1 MHVMKLLRRQFLHLA
16 AGAAAMPTF
25 SRSLWA
31 QAYPTSPIR
40 FVVPLAAGGG
50 LDFVARL
57 VGEYL
62 THSIGQQVYIE
73 NKTGA
78 GGTIGIDAAAKSAPD
93 GYTVLIG
100 SDNLGSLP
108 HIMKVNIDYA
118 KVLVPVIALSRQPQV
133 LATHPSLGVGS
144 IGELIAAAKRR
155 PGLGFATSGVGT
167 NQHFVGEWFAR
178 LTGIK
183 LEHVP
188 YRGAGQAVNDLL
200 AGHVPIGVL
209 GPTALIPHY
218 EAGNV
223 RLLAQTSETR
233 APSMPKVP
241 TLPETGVDL
250 VLPGWIGAF
259 VPAGT
264 PFDIVARLNAE
275 MEKALGDP
283 ASRASFAKAVHEP
296 LGGSPER
303 LAKLLHDDSAKYA
316 KLAVELNIRIN

>member
-1 MHVMKLLRRQFLHLA
+1 MTFQRRQFRHLA

-25 SRSLWA
+25 SHNVWA
-31 QAYPTSPIR
+31 QAYPTSPVR

-57 VGEYL
+57 VAEYL

-93 GYTVLIG
+93 GYTVLIAN
-100 SDNLGSLP
+100 DNLASAP

-118 KVLVPVIALSRQPQV
+118 KVLVPVIALSRQPV
-133 LATHPSLGVGS
+133 VFATHPSLGVDS
-144 IGELIAAAKRR
+144 IAELIAAAKRT
-155 PGLGFATSGVGT
+155 PGLGFATSGVGS

-209 GPTALIPHY
+209 GPTALISHY
-218 EAGNV
+218 EAGNL

-233 APSMPKVP
+233 APSMPEAP
-241 TLPETGVDL
+241 TLQEAGVDL
-250 VLPGWIGAF
+250 VLTGWMGAF

-264 PFDIVARLNAE
+264 PFDVVARLNAE
-275 MEKALGDP
+275 MEKALADP
-283 ASRASFAKAVHEP
+283 TSRGSFAKAVQEP
-296 LGGSPER
+296 LGGSAET
-303 LAKLLHDDSAKYA
+303 LAELVRDDSAKYA
-316 KLAVELNIRIN
+316 KLARELNIRIN

>member
-1 MHVMKLLRRQFLHLA
+1 VKIPPRKFLHLA

-25 SRSLWA
+25 SNSLSA

-100 SDNLGSLP
+100 SDNLASLP
-108 HIMKVNIDYA
+108 HVMKVNIDYA
-118 KVLVPVIALSRQPQV
+118 KVLAPVIALSRQPNV
-133 LATHPSLGVGS
+133 LATHPSFGANS
-144 IGELIAAAKRR
+144 IAELIAAAKRR

-167 NQHFVGEWFAR
+167 SQHFVGEWFAR
-178 LTGIK
+178 LAGIK

-188 YRGAGQAVNDLL
+188 YRGAGQAVNDLV

-209 GPTALIPHY
+209 GPTALIPPS
-218 EAGNV
+218 APSC
-223 RLLAQTSETR
+223 RSER
-233 APSMPKVP
+233 HSMLSRGSMPKWRRHWP
-241 TLPETGVDL
+241 IPLR
-250 VLPGWIGAF
+250 A
-259 VPAGT
+259 
-264 PFDIVARLNAE
+264 
-275 MEKALGDP
+275 P
-283 ASRASFAKAVHEP
+283 ASPKPPMSRSAAAQRR
-296 LGGSPER
+296 SP
-303 LAKLLHDDSAKYA
+303 SCSTTMPP
-316 KLAVELNIRIN
+316 NMPN

>member
-1 MHVMKLLRRQFLHLA
+1 MTFQRRQFLHLA

-25 SRSLWA
+25 SHNLWA

-50 LDFVARL
+50 LDFAARL
-57 VGEYL
+57 LGEYL
-62 THSIGQQVYIE
+62 THSMGQQVYIE

-78 GGTIGIDAAAKSAPD
+78 GGTIGIEAAAKSAPD
-93 GYTVLIG
+93 GYTVLIAN
-100 SDNLGSLP
+100 DNLASAP
-108 HIMKVNIDYA
+108 HVMKVNIDYA
-118 KVLVPVIALSRQPQV
+118 KVLVPVIALSRQPMV
-133 LATHPSLGVGS
+133 LATHPSLSVNS

-155 PGLGFATSGVGT
+155 PGLGFATSGVGS

-188 YRGAGQAVNDLL
+188 YRGAGQAVNDLV

-209 GPTALIPHY
+209 GPTALFPHY
-218 EAGNV
+218 EAGTL

-233 APSMPKVP
+233 APS
-241 TLPETGVDL
+241 LPEVQTLQEAGVDL
-250 VLPGWIGAF
+250 VLTVWDGAL

-264 PFDIVARLNAE
+264 PFDVVARLNAE
-275 MEKALGDP
+275 MEKALADP

-296 LGGSPER
+296 LGGSPETF
-303 LAKLLHDDSAKYA
+303 AKLVRDDSAKYA
-316 KLAVELNIRIN
+316 KLARELNIRIN

>member
-1 MHVMKLLRRQFLHLA
+1 MKIPRRKFIHLA
-16 AGAAAMPTF
+16 AGAAAIPTF
-25 SRSLWA
+25 SHSLWA

-40 FVVPLAAGGG
+40 FVVPLVAGGA
-50 LDFVARL
+50 LDFTARL

-62 THSIGQQVYIE
+62 THSMGQQVYIE

-78 GGTIGIDAAAKSAPD
+78 GGTIGFDAAAKSAPD
-93 GYTVLIG
+93 GYMIA
-100 SDNLGSLP
+100 SDNLASTP
-108 HIMKVNIDYA
+108 HVMKVNVDYA
-118 KVLVPVIALSRQPQV
+118 KVLVPVIALTRGPQV
-133 LATHPSLGVGS
+133 LATHPSLGVNS
-144 IGELIAAAKRR
+144 IAELIAAAKRR

-167 NQHFVGEWFAR
+167 QQHFIGEWFAR

-200 AGHVPIGVL
+200 AGHVSIGVL

-218 EAGNV
+218 EAGNL

-233 APSMPKVP
+233 APSMPEVP
-241 TLPETGVDL
+241 TFQETGVDL

-264 PFDIVARLNAE
+264 PFDVVARLNAE
-275 MEKALGDP
+275 MEKALADP
-283 ASRASFAKAVHEP
+283 TTRASIAKSVQEP
-296 LGGSPER
+296 LGGSAGT
-303 LAKLLHDDSAKYA
+303 LAKMVHDDSAKYA
-316 KLAVELNIRIN
+316 KLARELNIRIN

>member
-1 MHVMKLLRRQFLHLA
+1 MKLLRRKFLHLA

-25 SRSLWA
+25 SHKIWA

-50 LDFVARL
+50 LDFTARL

-62 THSIGQQVYIE
+62 SHSMGQQVYIE

-93 GYTVLIG
+93 GYTVLIAN
-100 SDNLGSLP
+100 DNLASAP
-108 HIMKVNIDYA
+108 HIMKVSIDYA
-118 KVLVPVIALSRQPQV
+118 KVLAPVIALDRQPVV
-133 LATHPSLGVGS
+133 LATHPSLGVNS
-144 IGELIAAAKRR
+144 IAELIAAAKRR
-155 PGLGFATSGVGT
+155 PGLAFATSGVGS

-200 AGHVPIGVL
+200 AGHVPIGML
-209 GPTALIPHY
+209 GPTALIPHS
-218 EAGNV
+218 EAGNL

-233 APSMPKVP
+233 TPSMPELP
-241 TLPETGVDL
+241 TLQETGVDL
-250 VLPGWIGAF
+250 VLVSWAGAF

-264 PFDIVARLNAE
+264 PFAVVARLNAE
-275 MEKALGDP
+275 MEKALADP
-283 ASRASFAKAVHEP
+283 TSRASFAKGVQEP
-296 LGGSPER
+296 LGGSPEALAR
-303 LAKLLHDDSAKYA
+303 LVHDDSAKYA
-316 KLAVELNIRIN
+316 KLARELNIRIN

>member
-1 MHVMKLLRRQFLHLA
+1 MKIPRRRFLRLA
-16 AGAAAMPTF
+16 AGAAAFPTL
-25 SRSLWA
+25 SHNVWA
-31 QAYPTSPIR
+31 QAYPTSPVR
-40 FVVPLAAGGG
+40 FLVPLAAGGG
-50 LDFVARL
+50 LDFTARL

-62 THSIGQQVYIE
+62 THSMGQQVYIE

-78 GGTIGIDAAAKSAPD
+78 GGTIGLDAAAKSAPD
-93 GYTVLIG
+93 GYTVLIAN
-100 SDNLGSLP
+100 DNLASAP
-108 HIMKVNIDYA
+108 HVMKVNMDYA
-118 KVLVPVIALSRQPQV
+118 KVLVPVIALVRQPLV
-133 LATHPSLGVGS
+133 LATHPTLGVNS
-144 IGELIAAAKRR
+144 IAELIAVAKRR

-218 EAGNV
+218 EANNL

-233 APSMPKVP
+233 VPSMPEVP
-241 TLPETGVDL
+241 TLQETGVDL
-250 VLPGWIGAF
+250 VLYDWKGAF

-264 PFDIVARLNAE
+264 PFDVVARLNAE
-275 MEKALGDP
+275 IEKALADP
-283 ASRASFAKAVHEP
+283 TLRDSLAKAVQEP
-296 LGGSPER
+296 LGGSAET
-303 LAKLLHDDSAKYA
+303 LAKLVNVDSAKYA
-316 KLAVELNIRIN
+316 KLAKELKIRIN

>member
-1 MHVMKLLRRQFLHLA
+1 MTFQRRQFLHLA

-25 SRSLWA
+25 SHNVWA
-31 QAYPTSPIR
+31 QAYPTSPVR

-93 GYTVLIG
+93 GYTVLIAN
-100 SDNLGSLP
+100 DNLASAP

-118 KVLVPVIALSRQPQV
+118 KVLVPVIALSRQPV
-133 LATHPSLGVGS
+133 VFATHPSLGVNS
-144 IGELIAAAKRR
+144 IAELIAAAKRR
-155 PGLGFATSGVGT
+155 PGLGFATSGVGS

-209 GPTALIPHY
+209 GPTALISHY
-218 EAGNV
+218 EAGNL

-233 APSMPKVP
+233 APSMPEAP
-241 TLPETGVDL
+241 TLQEAGVDL
-250 VLPGWIGAF
+250 VLTGWMAAF

-264 PFDIVARLNAE
+264 PFDVVARLNAE
-275 MEKALGDP
+275 MEKALADP
-283 ASRASFAKAVHEP
+283 TSRGSFAKAVQEP
-296 LGGSPER
+296 LGGSAET
-303 LAKLLHDDSAKYA
+303 LAELVRDDSAKYA
-316 KLAVELNIRIN
+316 KLARELNIRIN

>member
-1 MHVMKLLRRQFLHLA
+1 MKLPRRQFLHLA

-25 SRSLWA
+25 SHNVWA
-31 QAYPTSPIR
+31 QAYPTSPVR

-50 LDFVARL
+50 LDFTARL

-62 THSIGQQVYIE
+62 THSMGQQVYIE

-78 GGTIGIDAAAKSAPD
+78 GGTIAFDAAAKSAPD
-93 GYTVLIG
+93 GYTVLIAN
-100 SDNLGSLP
+100 DNLASAP
-108 HIMKVNIDYA
+108 YVMKVNMDYA
-118 KVLVPVIALSRQPQV
+118 KVLVPVIALALQPLV
-133 LATHPSLGVGS
+133 LATHPSLGVNS
-144 IGELIAAAKRR
+144 IAELIAAAKRR
-155 PGLGFATSGVGT
+155 PGLGFATSGVGS

-218 EAGNV
+218 EAGNL

-233 APSMPKVP
+233 VASMPEVP
-241 TLPETGVDL
+241 TLQQTGVDL
-250 VLPGWIGAF
+250 VLYDWKGAF

-264 PFDIVARLNAE
+264 PFDVVARLNAE
-275 MEKALGDP
+275 MEKALAD
-283 ASRASFAKAVHEP
+283 AILRDSLAKAVQEP
-296 LGGSPER
+296 VGGSAET
-303 LAKLLHDDSAKYA
+303 LAKLVHGDSAKYA
-316 KLAVELNIRIN
+316 KLARELNIRIN

>member
-1 MHVMKLLRRQFLHLA
+1 MKIPRRRFLHLA

-25 SRSLWA
+25 SHNVWA
-31 QAYPTSPIR
+31 QAYPTSPVR
-40 FVVPLAAGGG
+40 FLVPLAAGGG
-50 LDFVARL
+50 LDFTARL

-62 THSIGQQVYIE
+62 THSMGQQVYIE

-78 GGTIGIDAAAKSAPD
+78 GGTIGLDAAAKSAPD
-93 GYTVLIG
+93 GYTVLIAN
-100 SDNLGSLP
+100 DNLASAP
-108 HIMKVNIDYA
+108 HVMKVNMDYA
-118 KVLVPVIALSRQPQV
+118 KVLVPVIALVRQPLV
-133 LATHPSLGVGS
+133 LATHPTLGVNS
-144 IGELIAAAKRR
+144 IAELIAVAKRR

-218 EAGNV
+218 EANNL

-233 APSMPKVP
+233 VPSMPEVP
-241 TLPETGVDL
+241 TLQETGVDL
-250 VLPGWIGAF
+250 VLYDWKGAF

-264 PFDIVARLNAE
+264 PFDVVARLNAE
-275 MEKALGDP
+275 IEKALADP
-283 ASRASFAKAVHEP
+283 TLRDSLAKAVQEP
-296 LGGSPER
+296 LGGSAET
-303 LAKLLHDDSAKYA
+303 LAKLVNVDSAKYA
-316 KLAVELNIRIN
+316 KLAKELKIRIN

>member
-1 MHVMKLLRRQFLHLA
+1 MTFQRRQFLHLA

-25 SRSLWA
+25 SHNVWA
-31 QAYPTSPIR
+31 QAYPTSPVR

-57 VGEYL
+57 VAEYL

-93 GYTVLIG
+93 GYTVLIAN
-100 SDNLGSLP
+100 DNLASAP

-118 KVLVPVIALSRQPQV
+118 KVLVPVIALSRQPV
-133 LATHPSLGVGS
+133 VFATHPSLGVDS
-144 IGELIAAAKRR
+144 IAELIAAAKRT
-155 PGLGFATSGVGT
+155 PGLGFATSGVGS

-209 GPTALIPHY
+209 GPTALISHY
-218 EAGNV
+218 EAGNL

-233 APSMPKVP
+233 APSMPEAP
-241 TLPETGVDL
+241 TLQEAGVDL
-250 VLPGWIGAF
+250 VLTGWMGAF

-264 PFDIVARLNAE
+264 PFDVVARLNAE
-275 MEKALGDP
+275 MEKALADP
-283 ASRASFAKAVHEP
+283 TSRGSFAKAVQEP
-296 LGGSPER
+296 LGGSAET
-303 LAKLLHDDSAKYA
+303 LAELVRDDSAKYA
-316 KLAVELNIRIN
+316 KLARELNIRIN